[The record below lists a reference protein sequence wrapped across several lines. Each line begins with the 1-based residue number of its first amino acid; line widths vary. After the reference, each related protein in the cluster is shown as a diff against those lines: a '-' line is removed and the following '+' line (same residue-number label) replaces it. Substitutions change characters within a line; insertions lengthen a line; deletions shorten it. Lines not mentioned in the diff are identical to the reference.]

1 MALSMGGST
10 VEYQTGRTEIMREQ
24 LSRIEEELQEMNS
37 RWKFIQWLLI
47 STGLV
52 LVGRLWYLQI
62 IHGETL
68 RKYSEINR
76 LKETKIPAPRGLI
89 FDRNR
94 NILVDNL
101 LGLEL
106 TIVPQYITDL
116 DTVAKRISPIIQ
128 TAPKHIIETIQMS
141 EKKYGTFRS
150 VTIKKHL
157 SLKQV
162 VSLQL
167 LQWDYS
173 GINIQE
179 TIIRHY
185 PLKKNGAHLF
195 GYLGEISKKQIPKF
209 NKKYKKRFYFQPGD
223 FIGKSGLE
231 SVWEYEL
238 KGEDGFSFVEVDAR
252 NRKSSSNIAGLWS
265 FKPKKPISGNHL
277 VLTIDKSL
285 QEKAYNSLTH
295 PNKGAGKNGAV
306 VVMKINGEIL
316 AWVSHPTYDPNVF
329 STGLSTKAWMT
340 LVHNPDKPLRNK
352 VIQDHYAPGS
362 IIKPVIALAALQEKK
377 ITKHTLIDS
386 PREIIFGRRTY
397 HDYRQTDHGLLN
409 ITEAIE
415 RSANVFFYKIGSSL
429 GIDMM
434 ARYARLFNLGQKT
447 NIKMEGEATG
457 LIPDS
462 KWKAKNL
469 GEAWQPGENL
479 SHAIGQGFTLV
490 TPLQMAVTYNAIA
503 TSGKIVQPFIVKRII
518 DTKNNKITTFQP
530 RVTKNLNSLI
540 SLDNFK
546 TIQQALI
553 KVLYG
558 KQGTARYWKTK
569 TVKTA
574 GKTGTAQV
582 MSFSK
587 EKLYEK
593 CSKKPV
599 EHRHHGWFV
608 AFAPVEKPEIIVSV
622 LTEHSCSGSTGS
634 APIARDIIE
643 YYFKNKQ
650 QEKKNN
656 YAISR

>member
-1 MALSMGGST
+1 
-10 VEYQTGRTEIMREQ
+10 MREQ

-47 STGLV
+47 STGLI
-52 LVGRLWYLQI
+52 LAGRLWYLQI
-62 IHGETL
+62 IHGDTL
-68 RKYSEINR
+68 RKYSELNR

-106 TIVPQYITDL
+106 TVVPQYITDL
-116 DTVAKRISPIIQ
+116 NSVVKHISPIIQ
-128 TAPKHIIETIQMS
+128 IAPRHIIEAIKLS
-141 EKKYGTFRS
+141 EKKYGPFRP

-167 LQWDYS
+167 LQWDHS

-185 PLKKNGAHLF
+185 PLKENGAHLF
-195 GYLGEISKKQIPKF
+195 GYLGEISKKQIPEF
-209 NKKYKKRFYFQPGD
+209 NKKYKKRFYFRQGD

-238 KGEDGFSFVEVDAR
+238 RGEDGFSFVEVDAR
-252 NRKSSSNIAGLWS
+252 NRKSSSNIAGIWS
-265 FKPKKPISGNHL
+265 FKPKKPVSGKHL

-285 QEKAYNSLTH
+285 QKKAYNNLVSS
-295 PNKGAGKNGAV
+295 NKDKSKNGSV
-306 VVMKINGEIL
+306 IVMKNNGEIL
-316 AWVSHPTYDPNVF
+316 AWVSHPAYDPNVF
-329 STGLSTKAWMT
+329 STGLSTKAWLT
-340 LVHNPDKPLRNK
+340 LAHNPNKPLRNR
-352 VIQDHYAPGS
+352 VIQEHYAPGS
-362 IIKPVIALAALQEKK
+362 ILKPIVALAALQEKE

-386 PREIIFGRRTY
+386 PREITFHRRTY
-397 HDYRQTDHGLLN
+397 HDYRPTDHGLLN
-409 ITEAIE
+409 VTQAIE
-415 RSANVFFYKIGSSL
+415 RSANVFFYKMGITL
-429 GIDMM
+429 GIDIM

-447 NIKMEGEATG
+447 NIKMEGEVAG
-457 LIPDS
+457 LIPDT
-462 KWKAKNL
+462 KWKAKNF

-490 TPLQMAVTYNAIA
+490 TPLQMAVTFNAIA
-503 TSGKIVQPFIVKRII
+503 TFGKIVQPFIVKKII

-530 RVTKNLNSLI
+530 RIIKNINGVI
-540 SLDNFK
+540 SEDNFK
-546 TIQQALI
+546 TIQQALK

-558 KQGTARYWKTK
+558 NQGTARYWKTK
-569 TVKTA
+569 IVKSA

-582 MSFSK
+582 ISFSK

-593 CSKKPV
+593 CTKKPV
-599 EHRHHGWFV
+599 KYRHHGWFV
-608 AFAPVEKPEIIVSV
+608 AFAPVEKPEITVSI

-634 APIARDIIE
+634 APIAKNIIE

-650 QEKKNN
+650 QKKNN
-656 YAISR
+656 NYAVSQ

>member
-1 MALSMGGST
+1 
-10 VEYQTGRTEIMREQ
+10 MREQ
-24 LSRIEEELQEMNS
+24 LSRIEEELQEMYS

-47 STGLV
+47 STGLI
-52 LVGRLWYLQI
+52 LAGRLWYLQV
-62 IHGETL
+62 IHGEQL

-116 DTVAKRISPIIQ
+116 NTITKDISPIIH
-128 TAPKHIIETIQMS
+128 TAPQHIIETIKMS
-141 EKKYGTFRS
+141 EKKYGPFRP

-157 SLKQV
+157 NLEQV

-173 GINIQE
+173 GIDIQE

-185 PLKKNGAHLF
+185 PLKENGAHLF
-195 GYLGEISKKQIPKF
+195 GYLGEISKKQIPQF
-209 NKKYKKRFYFQPGD
+209 NKKYKKRFYFRPGD
-223 FIGKSGLE
+223 LIGKSGLE

-285 QEKAYNSLTH
+285 QEKAYSSLIQG
-295 PNKGAGKNGAV
+295 NKGQGYNGSV
-306 VVMKINGEIL
+306 IVMKSNGEIL
-316 AWVSHPTYDPNVF
+316 AWISHPSYDPNVF
-329 STGLSTKAWMT
+329 STGLSTKDWMT
-340 LVHNPDKPLRNK
+340 LIHNPNNPLRNK
-352 VIQDHYAPGS
+352 GVQDHYAPGS
-362 IIKPVIALAALQEKK
+362 TLKPIIALAALQEKK

-397 HDYRQTDHGLLN
+397 HDHRQTNHGLLN
-409 ITEAIE
+409 VIEAIE
-415 RSANVFFYKIGSSL
+415 RSANVFFYKMGITM
-429 GIDMM
+429 GIDLM

-447 NIKMEGEATG
+447 NIRMEGEVEG
-457 LIPDS
+457 LIPNS
-462 KWKAKNL
+462 QWKAKNL

-503 TSGKIVQPFIVKRII
+503 TSGKIVHPFIVKKII
-518 DTKNNKITTFQP
+518 DTKNDKTITFQP
-530 RVTKNLNSLI
+530 RIIKNINGII
-540 SLDNFK
+540 SDDNFK
-546 TIQQALI
+546 IIQQALK

-569 TVKTA
+569 TVETA

-582 MSFSK
+582 VSFSK
-587 EKLYEK
+587 EKIYEK
-593 CSKKPV
+593 CTKKPM
-599 EHRHHGWFV
+599 EYRHHGWFIG
-608 AFAPVEKPEIIVSV
+608 FAPIEKPEIIVSV

-634 APIARDIIE
+634 APIAKKIIE

-656 YAISR
+656 YATF